1 MYQLWA
7 DVTWGAPFFQ
17 TFGAQ
22 HCLGRSR
29 RADKLL
35 QGNSFLNLD
44 KVYLCTL
51 LLATFHSIFECYNN
65 VRNLYIFLLQYNVNY
80 IHLKSLR
87 GQSKQCPTI
96 SKKLY
101 PRIISSTR
109 STSARLSPKNFLK
122 RAHAAPN
129 CF

>member
-35 QGNSFLNLD
+35 QGNSLPLHFASSHFSFDL
-44 KVYLCTL
+44 
-51 LLATFHSIFECYNN
+51 
-65 VRNLYIFLLQYNVNY
+65 RMLQ
-80 IHLKSLR
+80 
-87 GQSKQCPTI
+87 
-96 SKKLY
+96 
-101 PRIISSTR
+101 
-109 STSARLSPKNFLK
+109 
-122 RAHAAPN
+122 
-129 CF
+129 